1 MAQANEY
8 SFPFDAEEVDGEYD
22 RVYVADEFAQY
33 FRAFITSGI
42 FMEESTSLQTL
53 ADSGMN
59 VILSAGQAIIDG
71 YRYEL
76 EQDMSFTIEAADGVL
91 DRIDRVSI
99 VWDKANRD
107 IHAEVVKGTASYSPV
122 APSRRWTEEYRELIS
137 ADVYVGAGVITI
149 QQKDIT
155 DRRLDS
161 TVCGLAT
168 PWETIDTTDLYDQ
181 IQNEL
186 DVFKSKYESD
196 MSAWTATNQ
205 NDFLVWYESI
215 QDMLGKDEAGK
226 LLNAI
231 NDIKDTVASITQQ
244 KITEYN
250 GNTVTETLAD
260 GRIKTTEYSGSAV
273 TETFKKADGTTLW
286 VNKTVYSGSTVTQ
299 TKEV

>member
-8 SFPFDAEEVDGEYD
+8 SFPFDAEEVDGQYD

-42 FMEESTSLQTL
+42 FMNESTDLQTL
-53 ADSGMN
+53 ADEGMN
-59 VILSAGQAIIDG
+59 IILSTGQAIING

-76 EQDMSFTIEAADGVL
+76 EQDMQFTIEAADGAL
-91 DRIDRVSI
+91 NRIDRIAI

-107 IHAEVVKGTASYSPV
+107 IHAEVVKGTPSYNPV
-122 APSRRWTEEYRELIS
+122 APSRRWSEEYRELIS
-137 ADVYVGAGVITI
+137 ADVYVGAGIISI

-168 PWETIDTTDLYDQ
+168 PWETIDTSDLYDQ

-186 DVFKSKYESD
+186 DVFKAKYEAD
-196 MSAWTATNQ
+196 MSDWTATEQ
-205 NDFLVWYESI
+205 NDFLVWYNSL
-215 QDMLGKDEAGK
+215 QDTLDQSTAGH
-226 LLNAI
+226 LLNLI
-231 NDIKDTVASITQQ
+231 NDIKDSVSSIVQK
-244 KITEYN
+244 KITEYS

-260 GRIKTTEYSGSAV
+260 GRIKTTEYSGSTV

-286 VNKTVYSGSTVTQ
+286 VNKTAYSGSTVTQ